1 MKETFSIELKVVHS
15 LQSVESDR
23 QSELF
28 SCLIE
33 RKKERRH
40 VITFFEMVKR
50 VANQKDRTV
59 DSFSLKCWNN
69 RDTPKASLLISYFFL
84 FDRNLPLDFFSFST
98 LLFLS
103 LWLCGNGLFVEC
115 RTLSGEKSKHSFLFW
130 SLAVGTTVQRAPDL
144 ITGPCQRARSFSC
157 TRPHQLYIWYVH
169 LRSKKDLHPK

>member
-1 MKETFSIELKVVHS
+1 MAHPQSSYLSLVSLLKHTTAHGGGVKKKTESRCRCRASTTHDRPSILQQAACNRQSRFTRNLHTMSLSFDLFSYWSTKYTGGGGSLMKETFSIELKVVHS

-59 DSFSLKCWNN
+59 DSFSLKC
-69 RDTPKASLLISYFFL
+69 
-84 FDRNLPLDFFSFST
+84 
-98 LLFLS
+98 
-103 LWLCGNGLFVEC
+103 
-115 RTLSGEKSKHSFLFW
+115 
-130 SLAVGTTVQRAPDL
+130 
-144 ITGPCQRARSFSC
+144 
-157 TRPHQLYIWYVH
+157 
-169 LRSKKDLHPK
+169 